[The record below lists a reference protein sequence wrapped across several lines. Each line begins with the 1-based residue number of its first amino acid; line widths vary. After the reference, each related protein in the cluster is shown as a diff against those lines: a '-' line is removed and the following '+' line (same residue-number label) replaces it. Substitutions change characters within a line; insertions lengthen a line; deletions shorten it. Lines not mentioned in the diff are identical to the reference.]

1 MAAPRMGLT
10 ALRASMRPSLGLTQ
24 NRLPQIL
31 LASAMSTSAS
41 RPAAVIE
48 KTSIA
53 QSQEI
58 LDAQRLH
65 RPVSPHL
72 TVYSPK
78 QTFFTPSIWH
88 RMTGSILSGSLYA
101 FSTAYLAAPLFGWHL
116 ESASLVACAAGLP
129 LAVKGGLKFFFGFP
143 FVFHF
148 INGIRHLTYDVL
160 LGFSKPQ
167 IKKFDVLIWS
177 SSTVVAAYLAFL
189 Y

>member
-1 MAAPRMGLT
+1 MV
-10 ALRASMRPSLGLTQ
+10 S
-24 NRLPQIL
+24 
-31 LASAMSTSAS
+31 
-41 RPAAVIE
+41 PAAVIE

-129 LAVKGGLKFFFGFP
+129 LVVKGGLKFFFGFP